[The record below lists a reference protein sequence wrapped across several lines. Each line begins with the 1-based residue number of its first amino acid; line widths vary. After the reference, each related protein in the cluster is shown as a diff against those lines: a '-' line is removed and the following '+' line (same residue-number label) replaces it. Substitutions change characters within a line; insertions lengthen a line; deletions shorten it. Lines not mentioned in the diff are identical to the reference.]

1 MGLYFLILAY
11 AKVTNNMNEF
21 WLWFNTGTEH
31 ILDWNGY
38 DHILY
43 VMALCVLFSVKEWKK
58 LLILVT
64 AFTIGHSLTLAVS
77 ALNIFTVK
85 QGIVEVL
92 IPITIL
98 FTCIVNLYDKNRL
111 SNTSRNL
118 SNNYT
123 FNYALALLFGFI
135 HGMGFSYLLR
145 SMLGKEESVVFPLL
159 SFNLGLELGQLII
172 VAVMLLF
179 SVFLTRFTRIKKADY
194 VFFISSA
201 VFGIAF
207 LLFVQRLK
215 DL

>member
-1 MGLYFLILAY
+1 
-11 AKVTNNMNEF
+11 MNEF

-43 VMALCVLFSVKEWKK
+43 VMALCVLFSVSEWKK
-58 LLILVT
+58 LLVLVT

-77 ALNIFTVK
+77 VLNIFTVK
-85 QGIVEVL
+85 QGIIELL

-98 FTCIVNLYDKNRL
+98 FTCVVNLYYRNKTNSVTRNV
-111 SNTSRNL
+111 NT
-118 SNNYT
+118 NYT
-123 FNYALALLFGFI
+123 FNYVLALLFGFI
-135 HGMGFSYLLR
+135 HGMGFSYMLR

-172 VAVMLLF
+172 VFFMLLI

-207 LLFVQRLK
+207 LLFVQRFK
-215 DL
+215 DI

>member
-1 MGLYFLILAY
+1 
-11 AKVTNNMNEF
+11 MNEF

-77 ALNIFTVK
+77 ALNIFTMK
-85 QGIVEVL
+85 QGIIEVL
-92 IPITIL
+92 IPLTIL
-98 FTCIVNLYDKNRL
+98 FTCIVNLYYKRLNSVQRDNR
-111 SNTSRNL
+111 NPK
-118 SNNYT
+118 NYT

-145 SMLGKEESVVFPLL
+145 SMLGKEESVIFPLL

-179 SVFLTRFTRIKKADY
+179 SIFLTRFTRIKKGDY

>member
-1 MGLYFLILAY
+1 
-11 AKVTNNMNEF
+11 MNEF
-21 WLWFNTGTEH
+21 WLWFSTGAEH

-43 VMALCVLFSVKEWKK
+43 VMALCVMFSVKEWKN
-58 LLILVT
+58 LLVLVT
-64 AFTIGHSLTLAVS
+64 AFTIGHSLTLAISV
-77 ALNIFTVK
+77 LNIFTIK
-85 QGIVEVL
+85 QALIEVL

-98 FTCIVNLYDKNRL
+98 FTCLVNIYYKRFDSPPVLGNGAQRDNR
-111 SNTSRNL
+111 NQK
-118 SNNYT
+118 NYT
-123 FNYALALLFGFI
+123 FNYVLALLFGFI

-179 SVFLTRFTRIKKADY
+179 SVFLARFTRIKKADY

-207 LLFVQRLK
+207 LLFVQRLN

>member
-1 MGLYFLILAY
+1 
-11 AKVTNNMNEF
+11 MNEF
-21 WLWFNTGTEH
+21 WLWFKTGTEH

-77 ALNIFTVK
+77 ALNIFTMK
-85 QGIVEVL
+85 QGIIEVL
-92 IPITIL
+92 IPLTIL
-98 FTCIVNLYDKNRL
+98 FTCIVNLYYKNRL
-111 SNTSRNL
+111 SSTSGNQ

-123 FNYALALLFGFI
+123 FNYALALVFGFI

-172 VAVMLLF
+172 VAVILLF
-179 SVFLTRFTRIKKADY
+179 SIFLTRFTRIKKGDY